1 VFETAGSGLRRRCLI
16 CASAARRAGARGKL
30 RSPPPGVVKWRL
42 HPTSQSIHMENNDQ
56 RYLVQQNKIADG
68 DKKPPVFAKVM
79 RSKEGKFEGVSFI
92 KNKEKATV
100 MTVAEAKEV
109 TDWAASK
116 KANAKEYVTK
126 VICLGQ

>member
-1 VFETAGSGLRRRCLI
+1 
-16 CASAARRAGARGKL
+16 
-30 RSPPPGVVKWRL
+30 
-42 HPTSQSIHMENNDQ
+42 MENNDQ

-92 KNKEKATV
+92 KNKEKATI
-100 MTVAEAKEV
+100 MTVTEAQEV
-109 TDWAASK
+109 IRWATSK
-116 KANAKEYVTK
+116 KTNAQEYATK